1 MVMKSIPSGKFDKT
15 AIAGYAKS
23 LGTDIETE
31 GYTLKNKYMT
41 LVSEL
46 KKDLNSDSGTDQET
60 MQSNIE
66 KARNQVQTKKVDLQ
80 TAENTLT
87 MLKSKQQIARL
98 TAQSDLKLAKNKLDD
113 LIDRVQLSDDLQA
126 AKDTLESAQEDLTTT
141 LKQYEDYQ
149 IIANF
154 D

>member
-1 MVMKSIPSGKFDKT
+1 MKSIPSGKFDKT

>member
-1 MVMKSIPSGKFDKT
+1 
-15 AIAGYAKS
+15 
-23 LGTDIETE
+23 
-31 GYTLKNKYMT
+31 MT